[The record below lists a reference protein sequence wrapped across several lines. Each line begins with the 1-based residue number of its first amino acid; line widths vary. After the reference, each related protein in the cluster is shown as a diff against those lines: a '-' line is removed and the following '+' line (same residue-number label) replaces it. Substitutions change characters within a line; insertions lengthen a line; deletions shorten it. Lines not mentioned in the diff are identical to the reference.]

1 MDFANAASDYFWEMD
16 ADLRFSY
23 FSARYEEIIGI
34 APQAVVGKTREE
46 VWREHGLSIDFISND
61 AWAAHAKTLTDRRSF
76 RDVRVKVR
84 RPDGEAR
91 TIAVSGEP
99 VLDDEGRFL
108 GYRGAGWDIT
118 EQVRA
123 QEEAVAARSAAER
136 ANESKSRFLAQIG
149 HELRT
154 PLNAILGFSEVI
166 KDEILGPIGQPIYT
180 DYGKHIHE
188 SGCYLLGL
196 IDDLLD
202 MSKLQAGKFELH
214 DDTLV
219 LPEMLMAVVHTIEP
233 LAAKKELRFG
243 VDIPVDL
250 PHLRADDRA
259 VRQMVINLL
268 SNAVKFTPEA
278 GEGDAEGSRRGWLR
292 LPDGRG

>member
-1 MDFANAASDYFWEMD
+1 M
-16 ADLRFSY
+16 
-23 FSARYEEIIGI
+23 
-34 APQAVVGKTREE
+34 
-46 VWREHGLSIDFISND
+46 
-61 AWAAHAKTLTDRRSF
+61 
-76 RDVRVKVR
+76 
-84 RPDGEAR
+84 
-91 TIAVSGEP
+91 
-99 VLDDEGRFL
+99 
-108 GYRGAGWDIT
+108 GYRGVGWDMT

-123 QEEAVAARSAAER
+123 QEQAVSARTAAER

-166 KDEILGPIGQPIYT
+166 KDEILGSIGQPIYT

-214 DDTLV
+214 EDTLV

-259 VRQMVINLL
+259 VRQVVINLL

-278 GEGDAEGSRRGWLR
+278 GKVMLKAHAA
-292 LPDGRG
+292 DGRISLTVEDNGLGMEPGEIEKVLAPFSQLDNARRTAEKGTGLGLAIVEALMDLHGGTLKIESTPNLGTAATLMFPDARTIAE